1 MKKPNPLLRTILY
14 VVAIAVGVLIYAYG
28 WEITEISL
36 TEPQKEDRQ
45 SQVMRALRGLLT
57 PDLILRDEESMEART
72 YFMVPCGSEPPAAP
86 ESEGEQG
93 ITVSPACGAKGDVV
107 TVEGRNFRPNTDG
120 FIYWITTAGS
130 ERPVAATRSDA
141 SGSFTATFTLPT
153 ASESGDPYTVRASV
167 QWPVG
172 APRASE
178 ALILTIEKMI
188 ETVFMAL
195 MATTL
200 AIPIAGVLS
209 FISAGNL
216 MRQVKMPTGALLM
229 GLIVMPLGWI
239 AGSSLLG
246 ITGSVAVSTG
256 ERVWPAFIGLAVLGG
271 VVYAGSSGALRHLKL
286 PTEGI
291 VGFLVDLVRTILIAV
306 VVWFA
311 VGQLIGLLAWLADVL
326 EGAGRIGALFSNFIG
341 TLTTLAGFL
350 LKPVGGAVGAFV
362 AFGLGNDLGTRTTG
376 KLRGIAGR
384 AAGLVLGALA
394 VGLLG
399 AGILAA
405 IAQFYQLS
413 DPTRLRNI
421 AAIVGAVIGAAGGA
435 AIGADRQFPLGMTIY
450 YLSRTILNGLRAIEP
465 LIMAIVFAIWVGL
478 GPFAGVLALM
488 LHSVAGL
495 GKLYSEQVESID
507 PGPIEAIQATGAN
520 RLQTIVYAVLPQIV
534 PPYTAFTIYR
544 WDINVRMS
552 TIIGFVGGGGIGF
565 ILQQWINLLRY
576 RQAGVAMLA
585 IAIVVA
591 VLDFASAKLREKIV

>member
-36 TEPQKEDRQ
+36 TEPQKEERQ

-57 PDLILRDEESMEART
+57 PDLIARDEESMEAT
-72 YFMVPCGSEPPAAP
+72 AFFMVPCGVEPPAAP
-86 ESEGEQG
+86 QSDGEQA
-93 ITVSPACGAKGDVV
+93 ITLSPVCGVKGDVV
-107 TVEGRNFRPNTDG
+107 TVQGTGFRPNTGG
-120 FIYWITTAGS
+120 FLYWSTPSGS
-130 ERPVAATRSDA
+130 ERPVASLRSDA
-141 SGSFTATFTLPT
+141 QGDFSASFTLPT
-153 ASESGDPYTVRASV
+153 AAEFEDPYTVRAAV
-167 QWPVG
+167 RWPVG
-172 APRASE
+172 APRPSE

-195 MATTL
+195 VATTL

-209 FISAGNL
+209 FIAAGNL

-229 GLIVMPLGWI
+229 GLILLPLGWI
-239 AGSSLLG
+239 AGSSILG
-246 ITGSVAVSTG
+246 ITGSAAISTG

-271 VVYAGSSGALRHLKL
+271 VVYAGSSGALTHLKL

-291 VGFLVDLVRTILIAV
+291 AGFLVDLVRTILIAV

-311 VGQLIGLLAWLADVL
+311 VGQLIGLLAWLVEAVS
-326 EGAGRIGALFSNFIG
+326 GAGAVGKLIANFVG

-350 LKPVGGAVGAFV
+350 LRPVGGAVGAFV
-362 AFGLGNDLGTRTTG
+362 AFGLGGDLGTRTTG
-376 KLRGIAGR
+376 KLRGIPGR

-399 AGILAA
+399 AGILAG

-413 DPTRLRNI
+413 DPVRLRNI
-421 AAIVGAVIGAAGGA
+421 AAIVGAVIGGLGGA

-450 YLSRTILNGLRAIEP
+450 YLSRTILNALRAIEP

-591 VLDFASAKLREKIV
+591 VLDFASAKLREKII